1 MFHTHTNTS
10 AEEIWRQKRGSKLH
24 GPRTTIKSKIS
35 KKITKKKTT
44 YLSVNSTL
52 TFTLEFVSR
61 GSGWVHPLPAGRR
74 RNNAGQWGRTE
85 KIASKTKQENA
96 FIVPLRDS
104 LKQKSSNL
112 TQLALA
118 GMKTQKFKKDVCF
131 LCLSITIQVCY
142 LLFRPKNKTKKSV
155 ASSDCVVYVP
165 TRVTR

>member
-1 MFHTHTNTS
+1 MATDYVSHTHKHVSRGNLATKTGIKTS
-10 AEEIWRQKRGSKLH
+10 WTTHYNQKQD
-24 GPRTTIKSKIS
+24 IKKDN
-35 KKITKKKTT
+35 KKKKTT

-52 TFTLEFVSR
+52 NFTLEFVSR

-104 LKQKSSNL
+104 LKQKSSKL

-142 LLFRPKNKTKKSV
+142 LLFRPKNKPKK
-155 ASSDCVVYVP
+155 A
-165 TRVTR
+165 

>member
-1 MFHTHTNTS
+1 MATDYVSHTHKHVSRGNLATKTGIKTS
-10 AEEIWRQKRGSKLH
+10 WTTHYNQKQD
-24 GPRTTIKSKIS
+24 IKKDN
-35 KKITKKKTT
+35 KKKKKTT
-44 YLSVNSTL
+44 YLSVNPTL
-52 TFTLEFVSR
+52 NFTLEFVSR

-118 GMKTQKFKKDVCF
+118 GMKRKSLKKMFVF
-131 LCLSITIQVCY
+131 Y
-142 LLFRPKNKTKKSV
+142 
-155 ASSDCVVYVP
+155 VY
-165 TRVTR
+165 R